1 MKLVKTSVVACVLSA
16 LLAGQVLAQDL
27 STDAKSRGGMQGKS
41 IQRDMSDDDED
52 STAQLGAADR
62 KAGMKPLKSTKG
74 AAGTTGIAPNK
85 GAADDSSVGGT
96 PTAGKRH

>member
-41 IQRDMSDDDED
+41 IQGGMSDDED

-62 KAGMKPLKSTKG
+62 KAGMKPVKSTKG
-74 AAGTTGIAPNK
+74 AASTTGIAPNT
-85 GAADDSSVGGT
+85 GAADDTAVGGT

>member
-16 LLAGQVLAQDL
+16 LLGGQVLAQDL
-27 STDAKSRGGMQGKS
+27 STDSKSRGGMQGKS
-41 IQRDMSDDDED
+41 IQGGMSDDDED
-52 STAQLGAADR
+52 STTQLGAADR
-62 KAGMKPLKSTKG
+62 KAGMKPVKSTK
-74 AAGTTGIAPNK
+74 GTTGIAPNK

>member
-27 STDAKSRGGMQGKS
+27 SPDTKSRGGMQGNS
-41 IQRDMSDDDED
+41 IRGGMSDDDED
-52 STAQLGAADR
+52 STAQLSAADR

-74 AAGTTGIAPNK
+74 AVGTTGIAPNK
-85 GAADDSSVGGT
+85 GAADDSSIGGT
-96 PTAGKRH
+96 PAAGKRH

>member
-16 LLAGQVLAQDL
+16 LLGGQVLAQDL
-27 STDAKSRGGMQGKS
+27 STDAKSHLQGKR
-41 IQRDMSDDDED
+41 IQGGMSDDED
-52 STAQLGAADR
+52 ATAQLGAAER
-62 KAGMKPLKSTKG
+62 KAGMKPAKSTSG

>member
-16 LLAGQVLAQDL
+16 LFASQVLAQDL
-27 STDAKSRGGMQGKS
+27 STDAKSRGGMQGKG
-41 IQRDMSDDDED
+41 IQGGMGDDDED

-85 GAADDSSVGGT
+85 GATDDSSVGGT

>member
-27 STDAKSRGGMQGKS
+27 STGAKNRGGMQGKS
-41 IQRDMSDDDED
+41 IQGGLSDDED

-62 KAGMKPLKSTKG
+62 KVGMKPAKSTKG

-85 GAADDSSVGGT
+85 GAADESSDGRT

>member
-41 IQRDMSDDDED
+41 IQGGDDED
-52 STAQLGAADR
+52 STAQLGDADR
-62 KAGMKPLKSTKG
+62 KVGMKPVKSTKG

-85 GAADDSSVGGT
+85 GAANDTAVGGT

>member
-1 MKLVKTSVVACVLSA
+1 MKLVKTSVIACVLSA
-16 LLAGQVLAQDL
+16 LFAGQVLAQDL
-27 STDAKSRGGMQGKS
+27 STGAKSRGVQGKS
-41 IQRDMSDDDED
+41 IQGGVSDDDED

-62 KAGMKPLKSTKG
+62 KAGMKPVKSTKG
-74 AAGTTGIAPNK
+74 AAGATGIAPNR

>member
-27 STDAKSRGGMQGKS
+27 STGAKSRGGMQGKS
-41 IQRDMSDDDED
+41 IQGGMSDDED

-62 KAGMKPLKSTKG
+62 KAGMKPVKSTKG

-85 GAADDSSVGGT
+85 GAADDPSDGGT
-96 PTAGKRH
+96 PAAGKRH

>member
-1 MKLVKTSVVACVLSA
+1 
-16 LLAGQVLAQDL
+16 
-27 STDAKSRGGMQGKS
+27 
-41 IQRDMSDDDED
+41 MSNDED

-85 GAADDSSVGGT
+85 RAADDTAVGGT

>member
-16 LLAGQVLAQDL
+16 FFAGQVLAQNL

-41 IQRDMSDDDED
+41 IQGGMGDDDED
-52 STAQLGAADR
+52 STAQLGAADQ
-62 KAGMKPLKSTKG
+62 KAGMKPLKR
-74 AAGTTGIAPNK
+74 AGTTGIAPNK
-85 GAADDSSVGGT
+85 GATDDSSVGGT